1 MQKKYVLRQSLK
13 LWNLQPANMSFWYFG
28 IRGLQSLLLLFY
40 LSLWQIEKNKV
51 EITMLKA
58 LVQIFTI
65 KSWGCIA
72 RLLRADLGAGQKS
85 CLININFHQ
94 KTPTLKVLLK
104 DKLVLELVSR
114 GRKVFGKL
122 LEGQLPDTLFICNL
136 LLFTSWTDD
145 GWSSRNSSLCT
156 ECLLSVCKD
165 GFIFFA
171 HTCSHNHFIPPKW
184 IPYHSNTIQ

>member
-104 DKLVLELVSR
+104 DKLVLKPFSR
-114 GRKVFGKL
+114 GSKVFGKL

-145 GWSSRNSSLCT
+145 GWSSLCT
-156 ECLLSVCKD
+156 ECLLSICKD

-171 HTCSHNHFIPPKW
+171 HTCSHNHFIPPKC